1 MKLTFLGTA
10 AAEGLPAVWCN
21 CAVCRKAKE
30 AGGKEIRTRSQI
42 LIDYKLLVDFPMD
55 NYMHMLGG
63 KLDLSKADTVLIT
76 HAHMDH
82 CYPQEFVLHGE
93 PFAHGM
99 TEPKI
104 TVYGNST
111 VAETFAKATRAELK
125 PEIAPSVPMKTVKP
139 FEQFKTA
146 SGYNVTALPAVHTKG
161 EDCLFYAVEHCG
173 KTALLFNDSGILPDV
188 TYNKMAELGLKFDL
202 VSFDCTYG
210 HAKHGE
216 GRHMGALDADGER
229 DKMKARELVH
239 GGTKYV
245 LTHFSHNCNLSHSEL
260 CEIEKDYGFTVAY
273 DGMTVEI

>member
-21 CAVCRKAKE
+21 CSVCRKAKE
-30 AGGKEIRTRSQI
+30 MGGIEFRTRSQI
-42 LIDYKLLVDFPMD
+42 LIDSKLLVDFPMD
-55 NYMHMLGG
+55 TYMHMLTH
-63 KLDLSKADTVLIT
+63 KFDLSAIDSVLIT

-104 TVYGNST
+104 TVYGNAT
-111 VAETFAKATRAELK
+111 VAESFESATRAELK
-125 PEIAPSVPMKTVKP
+125 PEIAPSVPMKKVEP
-139 FEQFKTA
+139 FDCFTTE
-146 SGYNVTALPAVHTKG
+146 SGYKITALPAVHTAG
-161 EDCLFYAVEHCG
+161 EQCLFYAVEHCG
-173 KTALLFNDSGILPDV
+173 KTALLFNDSGILPNE
-188 TYNKMAELGLKFDL
+188 TYDKMAKLGLKFDL

-210 HAKHGE
+210 HAKHGK

-229 DKMKARELVH
+229 DKMKECNLVH
-239 GGTKYV
+239 NGTKYV
-245 LTHFSHNCNLSHSEL
+245 LTHFSHNCNLTHSEL
-260 CEIEKDYGFTVAY
+260 CKKEKDYGFTVAY